1 MINDKA
7 VNSICLSSFPTG
19 EDGRGSCFFLYAT
32 IALWGKVMFR
42 RKQRK
47 IQPHFSSKEK
57 SEHKKSNKV
66 VTNKLVSNK
75 LVTNKVVSN
84 KLILYLC
91 SQKQFYEHMAIENP
105 FVFGKAAEGG
115 YFTDRAEDAKRL
127 NANLTHGINTILISP
142 RRWGK
147 TSLVK
152 KVISEFNSPDI
163 VPVFIDIFQCKS
175 EYEFYHAFATTVI
188 KQTSSKL
195 DEWIETAKTFLAN
208 VSPKFSFGTDPMN
221 DFSLTFE
228 WNPKDD
234 TEADILQLPEK
245 IAQKKNIHLVVCLDE
260 FQQIADFNDSLTFQ
274 KKLRSIWQHQQNVTY
289 CMFGSKK
296 HLMENIFN
304 DKSMPFYK
312 FGDMMFLK
320 KIPSEEW
327 IPFICTKFKETGKTI
342 SPEQASKICEAT
354 ENLSSYVQHLAWVVW
369 YKSEKVVT
377 NENVT
382 DAIDDLLEQ
391 NKVFF
396 QREVE
401 MLSELQI
408 NFLRAL
414 ANGIT
419 TGFSRK
425 EVINKY
431 RLESSANVQSVKKA
445 LLKKDI
451 IDVDGREISFNDS
464 LFKLWLKRQKFYE

>member
-1 MINDKA
+1 
-7 VNSICLSSFPTG
+7 
-19 EDGRGSCFFLYAT
+19 
-32 IALWGKVMFR
+32 
-42 RKQRK
+42 
-47 IQPHFSSKEK
+47 
-57 SEHKKSNKV
+57 
-66 VTNKLVSNK
+66 
-75 LVTNKVVSN
+75 
-84 KLILYLC
+84 
-91 SQKQFYEHMAIENP
+91 
-105 FVFGKAAEGG
+105 
-115 YFTDRAEDAKRL
+115 
-127 NANLTHGINTILISP
+127 
-142 RRWGK
+142 
-147 TSLVK
+147 
-152 KVISEFNSPDI
+152 
-163 VPVFIDIFQCKS
+163 
-175 EYEFYHAFATTVI
+175 
-188 KQTSSKL
+188 
-195 DEWIETAKTFLAN
+195 
-208 VSPKFSFGTDPMN
+208 
-221 DFSLTFE
+221 
-228 WNPKDD
+228 
-234 TEADILQLPEK
+234 
-245 IAQKKNIHLVVCLDE
+245 
-260 FQQIADFNDSLTFQ
+260 
-274 KKLRSIWQHQQNVTY
+274 
-289 CMFGSKK
+289 MFGSKK

-342 SPEQASKICEAT
+342 SPEQVSKICEAT